1 MNFTF
6 GIITN
11 NGHHINDVAN
21 SIRRLNIDNY
31 EIVIVGKSDSLHNN
45 SDIKFIEFE
54 DPSVNFSI
62 SEKKNLI
69 TDNSRYEN
77 IVYLHDYIELDAGW
91 YESFL
96 EFGEDFEVCM
106 SRIINQDGSRYRDW
120 CLWRDDADKFV
131 SNGNYLIPYEIK
143 NLSKMMYISGAYWV
157 AKKQFMLDNRLNE
170 RLKWRQGEDVEW
182 SLRVRNKTEF
192 KINQKSSV
200 HLLKQKERIF
210 GETTPEENSLLKTI
224 NDYDNSDSYEK
235 LLKYH
240 LGGFIQ

>member
-157 AKKQFMLDNRLNE
+157 AKKIFMLDNRLNE
-170 RLKWRQGEDVEW
+170 RL
-182 SLRVRNKTEF
+182 
-192 KINQKSSV
+192 
-200 HLLKQKERIF
+200 
-210 GETTPEENSLLKTI
+210 
-224 NDYDNSDSYEK
+224 
-235 LLKYH
+235 
-240 LGGFIQ
+240 